1 MWKIIIQCSAESW
14 KNSAT
19 EFKAI
24 AAQYPLTLGSSK
36 KMKGNEQR
44 IMEYEIENVSE
55 AEDFISDCMR
65 LDGFSGTFESL

>member
-1 MWKIIIQCSAESW
+1 MWKVIIQCSADSW

-36 KMKGNEQR
+36 KMKGDEQR
-44 IMEYEIENVSE
+44 IMEYENNHSHMQADIN
-55 AEDFISDCMR
+55 
-65 LDGFSGTFESL
+65 FSGVR

>member
-14 KNSAT
+14 KQSSK

-24 AAQYPLTLGSSK
+24 AEQYPLNLGSSK
-36 KMKGNEQR
+36 KMKGDERR

-55 AEDFISDCMR
+55 AEDFIADCMR
-65 LDGFSGTFESL
+65 LDGFTGTFEAL